1 MKKLAF
7 AMAAL
12 LLAALPAAA
21 QDWPAK
27 TVKIIAPFG
36 PGSTPD
42 IVARLIADELQ
53 KKYPASSF
61 IVENKAGAGGV
72 LGTDMVAKAA
82 PDGTTIGVSIGGP
95 LAINTILMSKLPYD
109 PKKDIAAVT
118 QLVTMPSAITV
129 NPSLNV
135 NSVAELVALLKKE
148 PGKYNF
154 GSIGNGSLS
163 HLAMEAI
170 GIKSG
175 AKMVHIPYPSSPAA
189 VTALIRGDVQIVAMP
204 AIAVT
209 PHAQAGK
216 VKILAVSLAKRSPF
230 LPNVPTLKE
239 SGIDV
244 EADTW
249 MGLIAPGG
257 TPKSLVEKINKDVAE
272 AVRAPAVREK
282 LATQLMEPVGN
293 SPEAFRAVID
303 AEIARWEP
311 IIKAANV
318 EKIN

>member
-1 MKKLAF
+1 MKKLVLAF
-7 AMAAL
+7 AAM
-12 LLAALPAAA
+12 LAVTAPAAA

-53 KKYPASSF
+53 KKYPASNF

-82 PDGTTIGVSIGGP
+82 PDGATLGVSIGGP

-109 PKKDIAAVT
+109 PRRDIVAVT
-118 QLVTMPSAITV
+118 QLVTMPSAVTV

-135 NSVAELVALLKKE
+135 NSVDELIALLKKE

-175 AKMVHIPYPSSPAA
+175 ARMVHVPYPSSPAA
-189 VTALIRGDVQIVAMP
+189 TTALIRGDVQLAAMP

-209 PHAQAGK
+209 PHAEAGK
-216 VKILAVSLAKRSPF
+216 VKILAVTLAKRSPF
-230 LPNVPTLKE
+230 LPNIPTLKE

-249 MGLIAPGG
+249 MGLIAPGT
-257 TPKSLVEKINKDVAE
+257 TPKALIKKINRDVVDAIKSK
-272 AVRAPAVREK
+272 AVRDK

-293 SPEAFRAVID
+293 SPEQFRAVID
-303 AEIARWEP
+303 SEIERWAP

-318 EKIN
+318 QKIN